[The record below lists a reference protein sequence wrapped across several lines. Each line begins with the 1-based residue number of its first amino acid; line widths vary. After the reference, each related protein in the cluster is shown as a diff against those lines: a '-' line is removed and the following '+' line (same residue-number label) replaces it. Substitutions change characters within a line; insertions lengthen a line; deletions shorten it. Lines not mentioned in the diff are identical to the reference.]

1 MKYPSLIQY
10 WQMRRAAQGLPCEVY
25 PFHREIAA
33 RLTKLMLGALGKPN
47 LMVLMPP
54 RCAKTDLANQTF
66 TEYALSWFPDSE
78 FINTSYGADL
88 AIDNA
93 VAVRDSLSSDWYQ
106 SMRDSAWGAE
116 MEMRG
121 SKAAGRQDHFFTQ
134 QGGVVKAVGRGGAA
148 TGFGAGKLRE
158 AFGGAIV
165 IDDPLKAL
173 EARSAAARKEAYQ
186 HITGTLKSRRNR
198 HASPSTPMVLIMQR
212 LHPEDPAGMLL
223 RDERDEWDVLQ
234 IPAHDDRNQVI
245 WPGRL
250 SMRELETMREVDPDT
265 YNGQYMQNPSA
276 GTRRIFK
283 EERWKY
289 WTNLAEVE
297 RKITLKI
304 ITADT
309 AFEEKTS
316 ADWSVLQCWGFQGT
330 SGMYLLDQERGQWEF
345 PDLIANSKA
354 FVDKHTASRQGV
366 TPASEFWIENKASGI
381 SLVQTLRRNSL
392 GARAWEPKDATPK
405 DKVGRAKHASFPIYA
420 GRVFLP
426 DYKALGPEYKWVFGF
441 ISEHSAFTDDDSHM
455 NDDQVDAQTQA
466 SSIWQERGGAT
477 GPIPT

>member
-234 IPAHDDRNQVI
+234 IPAHDD
-245 WPGRL
+245 
-250 SMRELETMREVDPDT
+250 
-265 YNGQYMQNPSA
+265 
-276 GTRRIFK
+276 F
-283 EERWKY
+283 
-289 WTNLAEVE
+289 WTAHKGGGSGGDRALRQALRA
-297 RKITLKI
+297 RK
-304 ITADT
+304 
-309 AFEEKTS
+309 
-316 ADWSVLQCWGFQGT
+316 
-330 SGMYLLDQERGQWEF
+330 
-345 PDLIANSKA
+345 
-354 FVDKHTASRQGV
+354 
-366 TPASEFWIENKASGI
+366 
-381 SLVQTLRRNSL
+381 
-392 GARAWEPKDATPK
+392 GA
-405 DKVGRAKHASFPIYA
+405 
-420 GRVFLP
+420 
-426 DYKALGPEYKWVFGF
+426 
-441 ISEHSAFTDDDSHM
+441 
-455 NDDQVDAQTQA
+455 
-466 SSIWQERGGAT
+466 
-477 GPIPT
+477 